1 MTYPAYKLHK
11 FHLCVYYSYLIN
23 NILRQARSQAGSE
36 QRKKNHFSADF
47 SSTNILSI
55 VHLWN
60 RINKSE
66 YTYHVASSFE
76 HEVTSPIII

>member
-1 MTYPAYKLHK
+1 MSDYTSIYHIRSIARMTYPEYKLHK

-55 VHLWN
+55 VHL
-60 RINKSE
+60 
-66 YTYHVASSFE
+66 
-76 HEVTSPIII
+76 